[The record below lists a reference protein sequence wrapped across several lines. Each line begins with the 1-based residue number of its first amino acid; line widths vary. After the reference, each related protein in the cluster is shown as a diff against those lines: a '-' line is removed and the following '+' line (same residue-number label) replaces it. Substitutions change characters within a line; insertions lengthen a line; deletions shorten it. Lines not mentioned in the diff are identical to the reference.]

1 MSFGIKI
8 LMTAFVTGQTELY
21 PKDIDLRQ
29 EPQAVR
35 EALKGKQIPI
45 IINNQHMYDV
55 PEPLLKVTSIRAGD
69 FVKKGKITL
78 PNDAPTLEADPRSV
92 GIFVDYMKSL
102 TQVKHPAP
110 LWLRLDDDDIETHLG
125 VCQAANILGMD
136 KYVAHLVRKVD
147 TIFHGLPS
155 YEDLDYLVI
164 HKAWYSRVYGIA
176 VRTFAQ
182 MVREDG
188 IPDPEDFEKYLFRRE
203 EFAQDIEDANIKHFN
218 WIEMQAMHEL
228 REQQRLQDKEYAQAK
243 AAELEKMTKK
253 RNARQKQFW
262 AVKNTQDAK
271 LRKATEQKTRAS
283 GSARKFTCE
292 ERIWYIK
299 TNGKQPP
306 KGC

>member
-1 MSFGIKI
+1 
-8 LMTAFVTGQTELY
+8 
-21 PKDIDLRQ
+21 
-29 EPQAVR
+29 
-35 EALKGKQIPI
+35 
-45 IINNQHMYDV
+45 MYDV

-69 FVKKGKITL
+69 FVKKGMITL

-262 AVKNTQDAK
+262 AVRNTQDAK